1 MAMNNMDWKLLSSEY
16 LHRDTWLTARKDVCE
31 TPDGR
36 IVEPYYVLEYN
47 DWVNGLAL
55 TEDGQAIM
63 IRQYR
68 HGVRKTIIEIPAGTM
83 DDTDPSPAFAM
94 ERELMEETGY
104 SFKEIIPLGSVSA
117 NPGSTNN
124 LTHMFLATGGVK
136 VREQQLDHNEQIEVV
151 LMSMEELQ
159 QLIKDNQLLQS
170 LHVTCVFYALM
181 HLNRLQM
188 K

>member
-1 MAMNNMDWKLLSSEY
+1 MNNMDWKLLSSEY
-16 LHRDTWLTARKDVCE
+16 LHRDTWLTARRDKCE

-36 IVEPYYVLEYN
+36 IVDPYYVLEYN

-68 HGVRKTIIEIPAGTM
+68 HGLKQTLIEIPAGTM

-104 SFKEIIPLGSVSA
+104 AFREIIPLGAVSA

-136 VREQQLDHNEQIEVV
+136 VKEQELDDNEQIEIE
-151 LMSMEELQ
+151 LMSIEALQ
-159 QLIKDNQLLQS
+159 QLILENKLLQS
-170 LHVTCVFYALM
+170 LHVTCVFYALQHM
-181 HLNRLQM
+181 GRLQF